1 MVMVITCHSRL
12 LQIIIHLM
20 FDEIVFLYKVVLW
33 ELFRIFANIIYV
45 DDMKKYIFG
54 MIAVAGIMLMV
65 MNSSGLR
72 DEKVEHLKE
81 LVHEWSPR

>member
-1 MVMVITCHSRL
+1 
-12 LQIIIHLM
+12 
-20 FDEIVFLYKVVLW
+20 
-33 ELFRIFANIIYV
+33 
-45 DDMKKYIFG
+45 MKKYIFG

>member
-1 MVMVITCHSRL
+1 MVCLFLL
-12 LQIIIHLM
+12 LQIITHLM

-33 ELFRIFANIIYV
+33 ELFRIFANVIYA
-45 DDMKKYIFG
+45 DDMKKYLFG